1 MAEAEDVIT
10 DAARHATIYARELW
24 LRHRG
29 DAGLPQPITLAQ
41 LGQRLNLMLEAALEA
56 SHPLRTAQPPSP
68 TTLLTRLFRRH
79 DTRPTAQALPA
90 TDGVSIWL
98 PGDAHSADLDVALNR
113 YRAMA
118 LSQAMRARRGS
129 ASLLEDAQGPAT
141 RAIYLLLEAQACD
154 LALAS
159 LLPGSGP
166 LLTQLRRWMLPLR
179 PPVQS
184 LPPACRPLEQWT
196 QAILQSPVAPA
207 AAEPPLA
214 HLPFCAEPADSLRLA
229 RQLAA
234 QLAQSAPPKQQPH
247 NHALVLD
254 CWTGD
259 LLPGPAALGA
269 ADDMPQLEDDDP
281 GRRAPRSARL
291 PRRPRERQGR
301 PDEDDE
307 QPGVWM
313 VQTAPPLEKAED
325 PMGLQRPADR
335 DEATPADEYADALSE
350 LPEAR
355 LVSSPAKPKEVLVS
369 DDPPDK
375 RSHARAAP
383 SASAAIKLHY
393 PEWDYKLTGYR
404 HPGALVHLLS
414 PEYGPQAWVDKT
426 LAEYRSMLDA
436 IRRRFEML
444 RPERQWLRRQLDGD
458 EIDLDA
464 CTEGAADMRAGLPMP
479 QALYRQ
485 QRPAARGIAITLLID
500 ISGSTDS
507 WIGGDKRI
515 IDIER
520 VALLLVSLALERMG
534 EPYSILA
541 FSGEGPGRVTVST
554 VKSFEEAYGNN
565 IALRIAALEP
575 QYYTR
580 AGAALRH
587 ATAQLMRQP
596 AQHRLLLLLSD
607 GKPND
612 IDEYEGRYGVQDM
625 RMAVI
630 EAKAQGIFP
639 FCLTIDRQAAAYLPA
654 IFGAR
659 QYGLLNKPEL
669 LPTVLLEWMRRLVS
683 R

>member
-10 DAARHATIYARELW
+10 DAARHATIYARDLW

-29 DAGLPQPITLAQ
+29 EAEQAQPITLTQ
-41 LGQRLNLMLEAALEA
+41 VGQRLTLMLEAALD
-56 SHPLRTAQPPSP
+56 SNYPLRRAQAPGP
-68 TTLLTRLFRRH
+68 TTLLTRIFRRH
-79 DTRPTAQALPA
+79 DTRPTVQALPA

-98 PGDAHSADLDVALNR
+98 PGDAHSTDPDVALNR

-154 LALAS
+154 QALAR

-179 PPVQS
+179 PPVAS
-184 LPPACRPLEQWT
+184 LPAACRPLEEWT
-196 QAILQSPVAPA
+196 RAILQSPVVPGM
-207 AAEPPLA
+207 AEPPLA
-214 HLPFCAEPADSLRLA
+214 HLPFCPEPFASLQLA

-234 QLAQSAPPKQQPH
+234 QLAQSTPPKQQPH
-247 NHALVLD
+247 SHALVLD

-259 LLPGPAALGA
+259 LLPGPASMDTTG
-269 ADDMPQLEDDDP
+269 DMPWSEEDDAS
-281 GRRAPRSARL
+281 RTPRSARL
-291 PRRPRERQGR
+291 PRRPRERQGKS
-301 PDEDDE
+301 DEDDD

-335 DEATPADEYADALSE
+335 DEDASADEYADALSE

-355 LVSSPAKPKEVLVS
+355 LVSSPGKPKEVLVS

-383 SASAAIKLHY
+383 PVKDAIKLHY
-393 PEWDYKLTGYR
+393 PEWDYKLAGYR
-404 HPGALVHLLS
+404 QPGALVHLLS

-426 LAEYRSMLDA
+426 LAEHRSMLDA

-464 CTEGAADMRAGLPMP
+464 CTEGAADLYAGLPMP

-554 VKSFEEAYGNN
+554 IKSFEEAYGNN

-612 IDEYEGRYGVQDM
+612 IDEYEGRYGIQDM
-625 RMAVI
+625 RMAVT

-654 IFGAR
+654 VFGAR